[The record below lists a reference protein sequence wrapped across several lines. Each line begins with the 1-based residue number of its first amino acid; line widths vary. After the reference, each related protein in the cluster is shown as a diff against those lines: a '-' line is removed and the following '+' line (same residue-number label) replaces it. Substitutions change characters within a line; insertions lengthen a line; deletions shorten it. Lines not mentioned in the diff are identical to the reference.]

1 MIKKLHSPSEL
12 MGYFVNP
19 FETLMKRAI
28 KLNPEIT
35 IAQDAEDSLL
45 KLISEKG
52 IEHESKVYKSLAEKY
67 QTSIAIK
74 ADDRDSMIE
83 KTKSAMDSGIELIYQ
98 GALSNNIFFGLPDF
112 LIKEDGASNFGDYQ
126 YKILDAK
133 LAKHIKPEYLIQLS
147 CYSELL
153 AAAQGTLNPQA
164 QICLGDES
172 YQDINILDFYVFY
185 QRIKERFVAEMN
197 SNNDQ
202 LPSPENYSQWG
213 VFTDY
218 AETYFKNLDHLIQLP
233 DIRESQIKKFQE
245 SEINTVGALASTN
258 LDQVKGLDNQIFKR
272 FKNQA
277 RMHVK
282 TQEAGSLQYELLSD
296 CEIGLGLYSLSP
308 KASLDVYFDIESNPF
323 HQDMPLHYLWGAA
336 YEDPDKEFKAW
347 WAHSNLEMKE
357 VFENFIDWVFQRRLQ
372 DTAMH
377 VYHYGQ
383 FEITAIRT
391 LMGLFGT
398 REHEVD
404 FLLRNNVF
412 VDLLRVVKQSLCI
425 GGSGYGLKK
434 IEPLY
439 MSNREDELA
448 SGGDSIVVYEAWA
461 SDPGKTSTH
470 IDSALL
476 KEIWEYNRVDC
487 FSLIDLVDWLRGIQ
501 KDASYD
507 FISLPE
513 LESVEEVT
521 SFQQEIID
529 IQSDQALATKKPHL
543 KMLSNLC
550 LFHKREDKPVW
561 WRLFDRIERTDADL
575 VDDLDCLG
583 ELISTG
589 NKVVLTARSNGFEYS
604 FDSAQESKIKEGD
617 SGLKA
622 KQNTDLNISIHELD
636 PVKGIITLKSTAKE
650 LPSLLSLIP
659 CSVISAKPISTRL
672 EEIMYSYLNEDAL
685 KTSVQHL
692 LLRQRP
698 VFLNDHENDL
708 SKWADST
715 LDSLILAISELNNS
729 YFCIQGPPG
738 TGKTYSGAR
747 VINALVQQGK
757 KIGVASNSHK
767 AVNNMLEAV
776 IEDMNARDI
785 EGMIGKVHN
794 KKDDLLYENARI
806 ILKKSP
812 KDMSLNEVVV
822 VGGTAWTFAND
833 SFIDQLDYLFIDEA
847 GQVSLAN
854 MIGMSASCKNI
865 ILIGDQMQLANP
877 SQGMHPE
884 NSGDSCLDYL
894 LKDSPTIAIDKGV
907 LLPDTYRMHSKIC
920 DFISS
925 RVYENRITSIES
937 NDIRVINHNSN
948 SKLQKS
954 FGIEY
959 IPVEHTGNEQASL
972 EEALKIKE
980 IIQSLLVST
989 KTNREGKASEIT
1001 KEDILIVTPYNH
1013 QVRLLFDTLGSSF
1026 NIGTVDKFQ
1035 GREAPIVI
1043 ISMASSN
1050 ALTSPRGLSF
1060 LFDPNRLNVAVS
1072 RAQSLAILVASSELE
1087 KPIATNQKDMKL
1099 SNLYLDLIDYASNS
1113 TH

>member
-12 MGYFVNP
+12 MGYFVSP
-19 FETLMKRAI
+19 FEALMRRAI
-28 KLNPEIT
+28 KLNPEIAIT
-35 IAQDAEDSLL
+35 QDVEDPLL
-45 KLISEKG
+45 KLISQKG
-52 IEHESKVYKSLAEKY
+52 IEHESKIYKSLAKKY

-74 ADDRDSMIE
+74 NGDRDSMIE
-83 KTKSAMDSGIELIYQ
+83 ATKSAMNSGIELIYQ
-98 GALSNNIFFGLPDF
+98 GALSDNIFFGLPDF
-112 LIKEDGASNFGDYQ
+112 LIKEDGQSNFGDYR

-153 AAAQGTLNPQA
+153 DATQGTLNPQA

-172 YQDINILDFYVFY
+172 YQVINILDFYVFY
-185 QRIKERFVAEMN
+185 QKIKKLFITEMN

-202 LPSPENYSQWG
+202 LPSPDNYRQWG
-213 VFTDY
+213 AFSDY
-218 AETYFKNLDHLIQLP
+218 AETHFKNLDHLIQLP
-233 DIRESQIKKFQE
+233 DIRESQIKKLQE
-245 SEINTVGALASTN
+245 VEIITVGALASTN
-258 LDQVKGLDNQIFKR
+258 LDHVKGMDNHIFKR

-296 CEIGLGLYSLSP
+296 CEIGLGLYSLPP

-439 MSNREDELA
+439 MSNREEELA

-487 FSLIDLVDWLRGIQ
+487 ISLIDLVDWLRDIQ
-501 KDASYD
+501 KDTSYD
-507 FISLPE
+507 FISIPE
-513 LESVEEVT
+513 LESVEEVP
-521 SFQQEIID
+521 SFQQDIID
-529 IQSDQALATKKPHL
+529 IQSNQDLMASKPHL

-550 LFHKREDKPVW
+550 LFHKREDKPIW

-589 NKVVLTARSNGFEYS
+589 NTEQITARSKGFEYS
-604 FDSAQESKIKEGD
+604 FDSTQESKIKEGD

-622 KQNTDLNISIHELD
+622 KQNTELNISIHELD
-636 PVKGIITLKSTAKE
+636 PEEGLITLKSTASE

-659 CSVISAKPISTRL
+659 CSVVRAKPISTRL

-692 LLRQRP
+692 LKRQRP
-698 VFLNDHENDL
+698 VFLNDHGNDL

-767 AVNNMLEAV
+767 AINNMLEAV
-776 IEDMNARDI
+776 IEDMNACNID
-785 EGMIGKVHN
+785 GMIGKVHN
-794 KKDDLLYENARI
+794 ANDDLLYENKRI
-806 ILKKSP
+806 ILKKNP
-812 KDMSLNEVVV
+812 KDMPLNDVVV
-822 VGGTAWTFAND
+822 VGGTSWTFSND

-847 GQVSLAN
+847 GQVPLAN
-854 MIGMSASCKNI
+854 VVGMSASCKNI

-877 SQGMHPE
+877 GQGTHPE

-894 LKDSPTIAIDKGV
+894 LQDSPTIPIDKGV
-907 LLPDTYRMHSKIC
+907 LLPDTYRMHSQIC
-920 DFISS
+920 NFISS
-925 RVYENRITSIES
+925 RIYENRITSIDS
-937 NDIRVINHNSN
+937 NDNRVINHP
-948 SKLQKS
+948 SKSILQKS

-959 IPVEHTGNEQASL
+959 IPVEHIGNEQASL

-980 IIQSLLVST
+980 IIKSLLRST
-989 KTNREGKASEIT
+989 KTNRDRLETEVT

-1013 QVRLLFDTLGSSF
+1013 QVRLLSDTLGSSF

-1060 LFDPNRLNVAVS
+1060 LFDPNRLNVAIS
-1072 RAQSLAILVASSELE
+1072 RAQSLAILVASRELE
-1087 KPIATNQKDMKL
+1087 RPIATSQKEMKL
-1099 SNLYLDLIDYASNS
+1099 SNLYLDLINHSS
-1113 TH
+1113 T